1 MDPTTISGVAR
12 RFPLLGRPR
21 PACPAL
27 ADRVTEV
34 VEAAAAASRSP
45 DGMSEA
51 AHALNKAALI
61 ASDCGLPELARQWCW
76 RHINVYR
83 QLDSLTV
90 TQAAYLLEPVLNLA
104 RLQIRARDGEPA
116 LQLLRAMHQAVTTG
130 SPLVV
135 DDRSMPP
142 LTNLTGTREDL
153 QQLHQWTW
161 LQYLSEG
168 IRILALAG
176 RWDDAVTHATTLK
189 GIGLHLMD
197 GRQATV
203 IARCLHGDFDTARV
217 VLNDSTITEPW
228 EQQVAACLT
237 VLCAEPSLAAVAV
250 DEMVDRFLGQ
260 EPIPGYA
267 VFRARLGL
275 TVASLTNLHD
285 GPRAQHVLRQTATEA
300 VAAGDGYAAREV
312 LNHCSRFQTHGLPR
326 GELTRIVAS
335 AALGTRTLPAA
346 ALRALTRAVNGAEQV
361 LTTPTGTNTKVL
373 AEPGA

>member
-1 MDPTTISGVAR
+1 MDPSTISGVAR

-34 VEAAAAASRSP
+34 VEAAAAARHTP

-61 ASDCGLPELARQWCW
+61 ASDCGLPDLARQWCW

-90 TQAAYLLEPVLNLA
+90 THAAYLLEPVLNLA
-104 RLQIRARDGEPA
+104 RLQIRARDGQPA
-116 LQLLRAMHQAVTTG
+116 MQLLRVMHKAVTTG
-130 SPLVV
+130 STLVV
-135 DDRSMPP
+135 DDRTMPP
-142 LTNLTGTREDL
+142 LTNLDGTREDL
-153 QQLHQWTW
+153 KRLHQWSW

-176 RWDDAVTHATTLK
+176 RWDDAVTHATTLN

-197 GRQATV
+197 GRQALV
-203 IARCLHGDFDTARV
+203 IARCLHEDFDTARA
-217 VLNDSTITEPW
+217 VLDDSTVTEPW

-237 VLCAEPSLAAVAV
+237 VLCAAPGLAPIAVNT
-250 DEMVDRFLGQ
+250 MVDRFLAQ
-260 EPIPGYA
+260 EPVPGYA

-275 TVASLTNLHD
+275 TVASLANLHD
-285 GPRAQHVLRQTATEA
+285 GPEAQHVLRRTATEA
-300 VAAGDGYAAREV
+300 IAAGDGYAAREV
-312 LNHCSRFQTHGLPR
+312 LSHCTRLQTNDLPR
-326 GELTRIVAS
+326 EELTGLVTS
-335 AALGTRTLPAA
+335 AALGTRVLPATTLQ
-346 ALRALTRAVNGAEQV
+346 ALAQAVDVAEHV
-361 LTTPTGTNTKVL
+361 LTTSTGTEPDAL
-373 AEPGA
+373 AKPDA